1 MDSITET
8 ETKLDKRRKAAHPER
23 ITVGHVVFERNDVRA
38 AHLGVS
44 ERTLNR
50 DDRDG
55 APYRLF
61 GNVKYRPVEQHNAF
75 ILTGIRQDKPTAP
88 RKRRRKTT

>member
-1 MDSITET
+1 MDSLSET
-8 ETKLDKRRKAAHPER
+8 ETTLDKRRKVAHPER

-50 DDRDG
+50 DDKDG

-61 GNVKYRPVEQHNAF
+61 GNVKYRPVEEHNAF
-75 ILTGIRQDKPTAP
+75 ILSGIKNKPSPPP
-88 RKRRRKTT
+88 RKQRRR